1 MANTS
6 ERAAESLTLGIDA
19 SNLRAG
25 GGVTHLREMLKAA
38 DPPAHGVRRVI
49 VWSGRDT
56 CAQLAARPWL
66 DIAHDPALDG
76 PVASRLAW
84 QHLRLPEIARGRID
98 LLFAPGGTTSAR
110 VRPRVVMSRNML
122 PFDPDE
128 RARYGL
134 SLVHARLVALRVL
147 QARSFADAE
156 GVIFLTEHAHQRIR
170 AAMPRPPRRH
180 AIIPHGVDA
189 RFHLEPK
196 GPRALGERTASD
208 PFRFT
213 YVSTV
218 SPYKHQDRV
227 LEAVRALRAEG
238 LPVRVDFIGAADPGR
253 YAADFVAKVRALDP
267 AGEFAVYHGRL
278 GAEAIAAIYA
288 RTDVGVYA
296 SSCENMPNILLE
308 AMSAGL
314 PLACSDR
321 GPMPE
326 ILADGGSYFDPEDAR
341 DLLRALRGLM
351 TSPARREDLARR
363 SAARARRFSWE
374 RCARETFDF
383 LTSVARGERLNYT
396 DGPATSDGAS
406 AV

>member
-1 MANTS
+1 MI
-6 ERAAESLTLGIDA
+6 LGIDA

-25 GGVTHLREMLKAA
+25 GGVTHLREILKAA
-38 DPPAHGVRRVI
+38 DPGAHGVKRVI

-56 CAQLAARPWL
+56 CAQLPARPWL

-76 PVASRLAW
+76 SVASRLAW
-84 QHLRLPEIARGRID
+84 QHLRLPELARGRID

-134 SLVHARLVALRVL
+134 SLVHARLLALRVL
-147 QARSFADAE
+147 QARSFAEAD
-156 GVIFLTEHAHQRIR
+156 GVIFLTEHAHQRVS
-170 AAMPRPPRRH
+170 AAMSRPPRHR
-180 AIIPHGVDA
+180 AIIPHGVDT
-189 RFHLEPK
+189 RFHLDPR
-196 GPRALGERTASD
+196 PARALAECTLAD

-218 SPYKHQDRV
+218 GPYKHQDV
-227 LEAVRALRAEG
+227 VVEAVRALRAEG
-238 LPVRVDFIGAADPGR
+238 LPVRVDFIGARDPGR
-253 YAADFVAKVRALDP
+253 YAADFEARVRALDP
-267 AGEFAVYHGRL
+267 AGDFLTWHGKL

-296 SSCENMPNILLE
+296 SSCENLPNILLE

-326 ILADGGSYFDPEDAR
+326 ILADAGAYFDPEDSR
-341 DLLRALRGLM
+341 DLVRALRALM
-351 TSPARREDLARR
+351 SSPERREDLARR
-363 SAARARRFSWE
+363 ASQRARRFTWE
-374 RCARETFDF
+374 RCARETFAF
-383 LTSVARGERLNYT
+383 LTSVADDR
-396 DGPATSDGAS
+396 ATSRRRLSGAH
-406 AV
+406 AAKGENA